1 MIDPSSLDG
10 NDGAPAGGNGRTAVA
25 AGSRR
30 PSTGRRIAAGLSV
43 VVIGAALSYWLLAP
57 HGTHPAAAQAAPPPA
72 PPVTVSHPLEHEV
85 VEWDDYTGQFAAV
98 EYVELRARVSGYLT
112 EIHFEDGQI
121 VKKGDLLFVIDPRPF
136 EAELRQAEANLERD
150 KAQVWRADLDLK
162 RYADLAKKSYA
173 PQQQYEQARAT
184 SLAAAATVKADEAAL
199 AQAKLNVE
207 FTRIVAPVGGRIS
220 RHMVS
225 LGNLVV
231 GGSTNTTTLL
241 TTIVSLDPIYVNFD
255 MSERDYLAYER
266 AVAAGQLKSTRDSTV
281 PVQAQLSD
289 ERTWVREG
297 HMDFVDNQINRGSGT
312 IRARAVFP
320 NASMFLTPGQF
331 VRVRV
336 PGSDPYKAI
345 LIPDAA
351 VVTDQSRK
359 IVMAVNADGTVVPK
373 VIRPGPRYHGLRI
386 VRAGLTAA
394 DTILI
399 DGLLRA
405 RPGGKVTPQPGKI
418 ALDPAAD

>member
-1 MIDPSSLDG
+1 VIGSSSTNG
-10 NDGAPAGGNGRTAVA
+10 RGGAPDGVTHSRRRGRARRIVA
-25 AGSRR
+25 A
-30 PSTGRRIAAGLSV
+30 LSV
-43 VVIGAALSYWLLAP
+43 VAAGAALSCWSLLPQGA
-57 HGTHPAAAQAAPPPA
+57 HPAAAQSGPPPA
-72 PPVTVSHPLEHEV
+72 PPVTVAHPLQHEV

-112 EIHFEDGQI
+112 EIHFEDGQM
-121 VKKGDLLFVIDPRPF
+121 VSKGDLLFVIDPRPF

-199 AQAKLNVE
+199 AQAKLNLE
-207 FTRIVAPVGGRIS
+207 FTRIVAPVSGRIS
-220 RHMVS
+220 RHLVS
-225 LGNLVV
+225 LGNLIV

-241 TTIVSLDPIYVNFD
+241 TTIVSLDPVYVNFD

-266 AVAAGQLKSTRDSTV
+266 AVAAGRLKSTRDSTV
-281 PVQAQLSD
+281 PVQARLSD
-289 ERTWVREG
+289 ERGWKHEG

-320 NASMFLTPGQF
+320 NKSLLLTPGQF
-331 VRVRV
+331 VRLRV
-336 PGSDPYKAI
+336 PGSEPYQAI

-351 VVTDQSRK
+351 IVTDQSRK
-359 IVMAVNADGTVVPK
+359 IVMSVAADGTVTPK

-386 VRAGLTAA
+386 VREGLAA
-394 DTILI
+394 SDTII
-399 DGLLRA
+399 VDGIVRA
-405 RPGGKVTPQPGKI
+405 RPGAKVTPQPGKV
-418 ALDPAAD
+418 ALDQAAAD